1 MSRFRPDG
9 HAPLLVLLLLLSIRV
24 KAVPFG
30 DALVLRIK
38 SAVPTGY
45 ARLEREDGDA
55 RD

>member
-30 DALVLRIK
+30 DALVLLRIK

-45 ARLEREDGDA
+45 ARLEL
-55 RD
+55 